1 MNPDDECPLSKLK
14 LDDKTHWRSAV
25 HPVVVWLV
33 STKTSRPQALTEFQ
47 FFLLQE
53 EKILSTGISLVQ
65 GYIKQIDDT
74 IGR

>member
-53 EKILSTGISLVQ
+53 GKKTLAQEFLSCKDILN
-65 GYIKQIDDT
+65 
-74 IGR
+74 R